1 MKPIHITH
9 EESERQRYD
18 DQADIQLPP
27 TLPADRTRY
36 RRGRSWYL
44 PGTPRGLLTTAGI
57 VIHIPVVYILIAE
70 MISIAFISQ
79 LMAAIAIAFGG
90 VALLAGVI
98 GYEENSA
105 QWNSLAT
112 MTLIG
117 ICAAGIYFV
126 MHWS

>member
-1 MKPIHITH
+1 MKDIKLTH

-27 TLPADRTRY
+27 ALPVERTRY
-36 RRGRSWYL
+36 RSGRSWYL

-57 VIHIPVVYILIAE
+57 VVHIPVVAILIVE
-70 MISIAFISQ
+70 MISISIISQ
-79 LMAAIAIAFGG
+79 LMAALAIAFGG
-90 VALLAGVI
+90 VALLAGVM

-117 ICAAGIYFV
+117 ICAAGIYFAL
-126 MHWS
+126 HWS